1 MTDPAFLVR
10 DRVLPP
16 EQDYEALRQIGMERI
31 IALCSEVWTDHL
43 ASDPGI
49 SQLETLAYA
58 ITDLG
63 YRTGFPTVDLMTRP
77 DGEIGPANETGLFP
91 AHEALTCSPITIADH
106 RMLLLRVA
114 DVRNAWLD
122 PMQDPAEPD
131 NYRLSEVP
139 IFADCNNDRLT
150 YDDMVDGDPT
160 HPVKISGLYKVLVEL
175 ERDDVLGSL
184 NETALSYRF
193 LSGPLKGVVVV
204 VDALDAGFVAG
215 EIDFT
220 ANFAGINGAPTVV
233 EDGDDFDA
241 TATLDLD
248 DGTSV
253 AFAELRIAITED
265 RPRPTADP
273 VEVTAADLQ
282 AELARDDPDAIL
294 PRFWLKQQRR
304 QLALQRVACVLNAH
318 RPLCEDWLSVN
329 TIAPFRVGICADIDV
344 EPDADL
350 ERVQAEVFHAIE
362 LYFSPPVPW
371 QSLEQMLDAK
381 LPADEI
387 FNGPYVDWT
396 FECQGEPAFTKPG
409 FLTHEGLESC
419 DLRREVH
426 ASDIINLVMDIDGV
440 VAIRNLILRGYDS
453 AGDPV
458 GEGEKWTLKVPP
470 GHQPVLFLEGS
481 KIIYF
486 KDFLP
491 FRAQDLEFRRTLE
504 HLRALSRAAL
514 YVEPGQILPAVLGT
528 YRDPGTAYSV
538 QNDLPRTYGI
548 GRSGLPSISPPE
560 RFAQARQLKGYLAHF
575 DWLLADYLG
584 QLANARILLSPD
596 PMLEQTYFPQRD
608 TDAVG
613 TLADYTDEFYDDP
626 VALADPLTRARL
638 TETEEIFLDR
648 RARALDHLLA
658 RFAERFADYTL
669 MSFNL
674 DGGSLMTARELIEDK
689 AAFLAEA
696 PVLSR
701 ERSAGFNYRPEAPA
715 DIWDTDNVPG
725 LQKRVGR
732 LLGIADITRRDLHCA
747 GLFDAML
754 RIAGAPGN
762 VRVRIRR
769 ADNTLLF
776 QSDETFADANAA
788 RAVAEP
794 IFARLRRAETYEV
807 DESGGVGAVLLRLN
821 DGAGAVLTH
830 SQTFDTANDAN
841 FRAREIVFRYDALL
855 QSAVCDDEGMH
866 VIEHILLRPRVEGDR
881 LMQVCLPEDCQ
892 FCGEQDPYSFRLHV
906 VLPYW
911 PQRFQNL
918 AFRRF
923 AERLIREETPAHI
936 HPRICW
942 VGNEQM
948 RDLDLAWRALLEA
961 TADPETPQADL
972 SDALDTLIGVLERLT
987 TVYPEATL
995 HDCDDGEGDNVV
1007 RLGQTQLGIF

>member
-1 MTDPAFLVR
+1 MDGRSILDR

-16 EQDYEALRQIGMERI
+16 EQDYEVLRTIGMERI
-31 IALCSEVWTDHL
+31 TELCRNVWTDHL

-49 SQLETLAYA
+49 TQLEALAYA

-63 YRTGFPTVDLMTRP
+63 YRTNFSTVDLLTRP
-77 DGEIGPANETGLFP
+77 DGEIGPSDETGLYP
-91 AHEALTCSPITIADH
+91 AHEALTCSPITIPDH
-106 RMLLLRVA
+106 RMLLLRVT

-122 PMQDPAEPD
+122 PMQDPDEPE

-139 IFADCNNDRLT
+139 IFADCTNDRLT
-150 YDDMVDGDPT
+150 FDDVVDGNPT
-160 HPVKISGLYKVLVEL
+160 HPVPISGLYKVLVEL

-193 LSGPLKGVVVV
+193 LTGPLKGVVILF
-204 VDALDAGFVAG
+204 DALDADFVNG
-215 EIDFT
+215 EIDFS
-220 ANFAGINGAPTVV
+220 ADFAGIGVAPTVTA
-233 EDGDDFDA
+233 DGDDFDA
-241 TATLDLD
+241 TVTLDLD
-248 DGTSV
+248 GGGTV
-253 AFAELRIAITED
+253 ALAELRISVTED

-273 VEVTAADLQ
+273 TDVTAADLQ
-282 AELARDDPDAIL
+282 TELAREDPDAVL
-294 PRFWLKQQRR
+294 PRFWQKQQRR
-304 QLALQRVACVLNAH
+304 QRALERVTCMLNAH
-318 RPLCEDWLSVN
+318 RPLCEDWLSVE
-329 TIAPFRVGICADIDV
+329 TIAPFRVGICADIDL

-371 QSLEQMLDAK
+371 QSLDRMLAAG

-387 FNGPYVDWT
+387 FNGPYVDWMS
-396 FECQGEPAFTKPG
+396 ECGGDPVFTKPG

-440 VAIRNLILRGYDS
+440 IAIRNLILRGYDS
-453 AGDPV
+453 DGDPT
-458 GEGEKWTLKVPP
+458 GNDQKWTLKVPP
-470 GHQPVLFLEGS
+470 GQQPVLFLEGS
-481 KIIYF
+481 KVLYF

-514 YVEPGQILPAVLGT
+514 YVEPGQILPAVLGN
-528 YRDPGTAYSV
+528 YRDPAAAYSV

-548 GRSGLPSISPPE
+548 DRAGLPATSPPE
-560 RFAQARQLKGYLAHF
+560 RIAKARQLKGYLAHF
-575 DWLLADYLG
+575 DWMLADYLG

-596 PMLEQTYFPQRD
+596 PALAQTYFPQRD

-613 TLADYTDEFYDDP
+613 TQGDFSVEFFEDP
-626 VALADPLTRARL
+626 MALGDALTRARM
-638 TETEEIFLDR
+638 TESEEVFLDR
-648 RARALDHLLA
+648 RARVLDHLLA
-658 RFAERFADYTL
+658 RFAERFANYAA
-669 MSFNL
+669 MSFDL
-674 DGGSLMTARELIEDK
+674 DGGSLMTAQELIEDK

-701 ERSAGFNYRPEAPA
+701 ERSLGFDYRPEDPA

-725 LQKRVGR
+725 LQKRVSR

-747 GLFDAML
+747 ALFDAMV

-769 ADNTLLF
+769 HDNTILF
-776 QSDETFADANAA
+776 QSDEAFADADAA

-794 IFARLRRAETYEV
+794 IFDRIRFADTYEV
-807 DESGGVGAVLLRLN
+807 DDSG
-821 DGAGAVLTH
+821 GAGAVRLRITDGAGNTLTH
-830 SQTFDTANDAN
+830 SNTFDTSGDAN
-841 FRAREIVFRYDALL
+841 FRAREIVFRFDALL
-855 QSAVCDDEGMH
+855 QSPVCDNEGMH
-866 VIEHILLRPRVEGDR
+866 VIEHILLRPRVDGDR
-881 LMQVCLPEDCQ
+881 LMQVCLPEDCA

-906 VLPYW
+906 ILPYW

-942 VGNEQM
+942 VRNDQM
-948 RDLDLAWRALLEA
+948 RDLDAAWRAWLEVM
-961 TADPETPQADL
+961 ADTGASQAAR
-972 SDALDTLIGVLERLT
+972 SAALDTLIGVLERLT

-995 HDCDDGEGDNVV
+995 HDCDEGESENVV
-1007 RLGQTQLGIF
+1007 QLGHTRLGLF